1 MGEGG
6 FLTRNESAFLSR
18 TLSNLMFFGENHHG
32 LFHGDSDL
40 RPYLIDCFGKL
51 MVFFGDGIILIMRT
65 EGDFHFVVFV

>member
-1 MGEGG
+1 
-6 FLTRNESAFLSR
+6 
-18 TLSNLMFFGENHHG
+18 MFFGEHHHG